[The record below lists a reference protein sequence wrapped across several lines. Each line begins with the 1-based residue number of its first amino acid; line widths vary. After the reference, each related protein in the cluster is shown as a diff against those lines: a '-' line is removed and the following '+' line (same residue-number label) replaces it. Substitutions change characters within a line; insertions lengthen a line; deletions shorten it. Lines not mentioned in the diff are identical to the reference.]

1 MLADEI
7 RNHLH
12 TLVLSAIVDDD
23 DFKAVFIKTLPE
35 NTLNAWPDILF
46 NVVYRYDDAKWNHGY
61 KDTTFLSMMQI
72 DSKKKDKTFVF
83 PSFYDFFLPK
93 RIGQWRLA

>member
-23 DFKAVFIKTLPE
+23 DFKTVFIKTLLE

-72 DSKKKDKTFVF
+72 DSKKNRQNICF
-83 PSFYDFFLPK
+83 SLFL
-93 RIGQWRLA
+93 